1 MSRKLNVDKA
11 VFGKRLKML
20 MSNFGET
27 TYSMSKKFN
36 LSPPSI
42 SRYTRGEMVPK
53 ITTVKAMASY
63 FDVNAEW
70 LMGRDASMY
79 ATEIIDDP
87 SLETGGDIT
96 LSVFKNIRYDRPIF
110 SNEKTGS
117 SLSLPGKLLTQWG
130 SAFALEIS
138 DDSMAPTLK
147 TGDHVVIK
155 LNTFLKSGDLTAL
168 HINHKD
174 LVIRKVIFKN
184 YQLILQPHNPAFPVE
199 IYDLHR
205 DNVQVIGSVVY
216 LRRVYEHFFE

>member
-1 MSRKLNVDKA
+1 MSTKMNVNKA

-20 MSNFGET
+20 MTNFGET

-53 ITTVKAMASY
+53 ITTVRAMASY
-63 FDVNAEW
+63 FDVNPEW
-70 LMGRDASMY
+70 LMGRDTSMY

-87 SLETGGDIT
+87 ELERGGTIS

-110 SNEKTGS
+110 SNEKTDHVI
-117 SLSLPGKLLTQWG
+117 SLPGKLLTQWG

-138 DDSMAPTLK
+138 DESMAPTLR

-168 HINHKD
+168 HINDSD
-174 LVIRKVIFKN
+174 LVIRKVVFKN
-184 YQLILQPHNPAFPVE
+184 YQLILQPHNHEYPVE
-199 IYDLHR
+199 IYDLHH
-205 DNVQVIGSVVY
+205 DNIQVIGSVVY
-216 LRRVYEHFFE
+216 LKRVYEKFFE